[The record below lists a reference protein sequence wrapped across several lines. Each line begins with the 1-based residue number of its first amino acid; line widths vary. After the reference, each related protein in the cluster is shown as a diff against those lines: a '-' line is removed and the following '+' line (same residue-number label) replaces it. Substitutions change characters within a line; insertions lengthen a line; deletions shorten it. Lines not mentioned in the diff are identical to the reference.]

1 MIGPIVKAAILGM
14 AAILSC
20 LGATARADM
29 VPITVS
35 GSDGGQCLAFSVGR
49 GLLATAAHCATARN
63 YLLSDGTPAVLVRRA
78 QFDNPYLNEFE
89 RTGEDVAILDTFAG
103 GHQDRVVFASKRLNT
118 EDRPAILL
126 SNGVRVACPL
136 YLDHGH
142 SFELDCAVR
151 DGWSGAPVIVRRWGR
166 DVLAG
171 LLSGRMAQNGVTTA
185 LVVPADRIRGL
196 LREGRG
202 LP

>member
-1 MIGPIVKAAILGM
+1 MRTQAVGLGRVPRMGGRVKAAAVACAL
-14 AAILSC
+14 
-20 LGATARADM
+20 
-29 VPITVS
+29 VWPV
-35 GSDGGQCLAFSVGR
+35 
-49 GLLATAAHCATARN
+49 AAHAQTG
-63 YLLSDGTPAVLVRRA
+63 DFDIEGTRA
-78 QFDNPYLNEFE
+78 QLQTM
-89 RTGEDVAILDTFAG
+89 RAAVSQLDELIVTLD
-103 GHQDRVVFASKRLNT
+103 DR
-118 EDRPAILL
+118 L

-196 LREGRG
+196 LRD
-202 LP
+202 